1 MNRQIL
7 CALDTSDLEDAK
19 RIVGKLAPFVGGF
32 KIGHALTL
40 ARGLDVLPALQ
51 DAGASRIFLDLK
63 FHDIP
68 NSVALA
74 VREAARRGVWM
85 MTLHTTGGRAMMTA
99 AAEEAKAYGESA
111 PLLVGVS
118 VLTSMDQ
125 RTLSQDLGVDRT
137 IEEQMVELSRLAIE
151 CELDGVVCSPLEVA
165 PLRSALGKKPVI
177 VTPGIRLPG
186 GETHDQHR
194 VGDAQSTLAA
204 GASYLVIGR
213 ALTESHDPSET
224 LHRLGFEASI

>member
-7 CALDTSDLEDAK
+7 CALDTSNFETAA
-19 RIVGKLAPFVGGF
+19 RIVGKLAPYVGGF
-32 KIGHALTL
+32 KIGHALTM
-40 ARGLDVLPALQ
+40 AGGLDILPRLQ

-85 MTLHTTGGRAMMTA
+85 MTLHTTGGPAMMTA

-111 PLLVGVS
+111 PLLIGVS

-125 RTLSQDLGVDRT
+125 QTLNQDLGVPRT
-137 IEEQMVELSRLAIE
+137 IKEHMVAMSKLAVE

-165 PLRSALGKKPVI
+165 PLRAALGKKPVI
-177 VTPGIRLPG
+177 VTPGIRLPDG
-186 GETHDQHR
+186 DSHDQHR
-194 VGDAQSTLAA
+194 VGDAKSTLEA
-204 GASYLVIGR
+204 GASYLVVGR
-213 ALTESHDPSET
+213 ALTESPDPAET
-224 LHRLGFEASI
+224 LAKFGLTS